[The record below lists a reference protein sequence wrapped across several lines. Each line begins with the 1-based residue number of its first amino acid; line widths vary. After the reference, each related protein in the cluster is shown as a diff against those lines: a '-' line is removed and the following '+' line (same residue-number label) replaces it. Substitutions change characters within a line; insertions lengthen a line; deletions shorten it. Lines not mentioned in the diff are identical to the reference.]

1 MKNII
6 LAIIL
11 VAGLNISYG
20 QPIPASCDP
29 LPELIEDYTWDV
41 RNLTLRRM
49 WELNSPDTALVS
61 IPMQWQDTV
70 MGGLAAIYNAF
81 SIPERDSVFNLYCV
95 HDLAPSGIFITKEIM
110 VFVDTSYSWTD
121 AWQNLVTITGE
132 PQVDYLM
139 MNYDLEVID
148 FSNFSFGNMALL
160 ATDSLWNVYALI
172 DSLEMIPG
180 VEYCD
185 PNQTIGTAGRIIYN
199 KTGNERY
206 FTFWFQWNDCFDG
219 CDNAH
224 AWKFKVYEDC
234 SVEFLGTEDWGVF
247 GILPL
252 PEPINCNMI
261 SGTKVTELPEND
273 YAIFPNPV
281 EDELVLTS
289 RTKKPVQV
297 IVYDFTG
304 KMILKQSFIKTLSID
319 FSDYRPGIYLFYF
332 SDDRGG
338 GSVRKVIRK

>member
-1 MKNII
+1 MKNTI
-6 LAIIL
+6 LALML
-11 VAGLNISYG
+11 VAGFNILQG

-29 LPELIEDYTWDV
+29 LPELIADYTWDV

-70 MGGLAAIYNAF
+70 MGGLAAISNAF
-81 SIPERDSVFNLYCV
+81 LLPERDSVFNLYCV
-95 HDLAPSGIFITKEIM
+95 HDLAPAGIFITKEIM

-121 AWQNLVTITGE
+121 AWQNLVTITGD
-132 PQVDYLM
+132 PQVDTLVTK
-139 MNYDLEVID
+139 YDLEVID
-148 FSNFSFGNMALL
+148 FYNFSFGNMALL

-180 VEYCD
+180 VEYGD
-185 PNQTIGTAGRIIYN
+185 PNQLIGAAGRIIYN
-199 KTGNERY
+199 KTGNERFY
-206 FTFWFQWNDCFDG
+206 TFWFQWNDCFDG

-234 SVEFLGTEDWGVF
+234 TVEFLGTEDWGVF

-252 PEPINCNMI
+252 PAPINCNLL
-261 SGTKVTELPEND
+261 SATAENEYRGND
-273 YAIFPNPV
+273 YAVFPNPV
-281 EDELVLTS
+281 EGELVITS
-289 RTKKPVQV
+289 RNENYAQL

-304 KMILKQSFIKTLSID
+304 KRIVQQSFNKTLSVD
-319 FSDYRPGIYLFYF
+319 FSDFRPGIYLLYF
-332 SDDRGG
+332 SDERGG
-338 GSVRKVIRK
+338 GNVRKVIRK